1 MDVSDEDLAVSYSCG
16 PNLFRGLAANVRGKD
31 WSHRPSDAF
40 SRFAGQIAMKH
51 IGGQAKT

>member
-1 MDVSDEDLAVSYSCG
+1 MDVSDEDLAVSYSSG